1 MVLICDCFS
10 FVLFQIQVIWKIL
23 YSTASSKD
31 TGTLYAA
38 RNSINARNVTKDP
51 SGNFYA
57 SSDFM
62 DKVTKAY
69 ILTAA
74 LEQFGMTSVDSE
86 PTVNTY
92 TGNIGNSVEMKM
104 YILNEARSVIRKF
117 TVTDFPVIPLDGC
130 QSNSDITCETCGK
143 SFKEIT
149 YLNNHKANIHGQVQG
164 DQIRTKAKTTKETQ
178 LSPSQDGILNFSKV
192 CLTIGLLKLDH
203 DDAIRLGDGER
214 ILRLDMIMYL
224 YYKKCHCTKYA
235 YGMLETLLQTKV
247 LLSPRLAYQLI
258 WNRTVNHQGRI
269 DSNHPNDLDLEHCN
283 KVFKDE
289 AHSYR
294 GTFTEKVISRVSR
307 SALKTDSIMKQYDK
321 VSKVV
326 RPSGKHTPAD
336 LTVDIMTLMQQ
347 FKERRLFQHIP
358 GRKHSAFPSMEEN
371 QLSSLDMYEFRDWL
385 SRSMRKIAKKHFYQ
399 H

>member
-1 MVLICDCFS
+1 M
-10 FVLFQIQVIWKIL
+10 
-23 YSTASSKD
+23 
-31 TGTLYAA
+31 
-38 RNSINARNVTKDP
+38 TKDP
-51 SGNFYA
+51 SSNFYA

-74 LEQFGMTSVDSE
+74 ALEHFGMTSVESE

-92 TGNIGNSVEMKM
+92 TGNIGNSAEMKI
-104 YILNEARSVIRKF
+104 YILNGAKNIIHKF
-117 TVTDFPVIPLDGC
+117 TVLDFPAIPLDGY
-130 QSNSDITCETCGK
+130 QSNSDIICEICGK
-143 SFKEIT
+143 AFKEIT

-164 DQIRTKAKTTKETQ
+164 DQSRKKTKPKTSQEPQ
-178 LSPSQDGILNFSKV
+178 LPPSQDGILNYSKV
-192 CLTIGLLKLDH
+192 CLTLGLLKLDH

-269 DSNHPNDLDLEHCN
+269 DTNHPNDLDLEHCN

-307 SALKTDSIMKQYDK
+307 SALKTDAIMKHYDK
-321 VSKVV
+321 VSNVV

-336 LTVDIMTLMQQ
+336 LTVDILTLMQQ
-347 FKERRLFQHIP
+347 FKERQLFQHIP
-358 GRKHSAFPSMEEN
+358 GRKHAAFPAIEDN
-371 QLSSLDMYEFRDWL
+371 QLSSLNMHDFRDWL
-385 SRSMRKIAKKHFYQ
+385 SRSMRKISKKHFYQ
-399 H
+399 Y